1 MRRSLKSKVQSP
13 KSKENPSPSPLPIRW
28 GEGAL
33 TVRGEIQGLE
43 SKGCCSASFGQGVA
57 TEICK
62 HVGSSRRYLLRPA
75 SLYSDDYALMEYGL
89 TQKELD
95 KSFKKVSAEI
105 EREAKAGR
113 LKKFV

>member
-1 MRRSLKSKVQSP
+1 MKTMTVTQARKRLGAVLSRVLK
-13 KSKENPSPSPLPIRW
+13 
-28 GEGAL
+28 GEDIGI
-33 TVRGEIQGLE
+33 VH
-43 SKGCCSASFGQGVA
+43 SA
-57 TEICK
+57 T
-62 HVGSSRRYLLRPA
+62 GSIIVLRPA

-105 EREAKAGR
+105 EREARAGK

>member
-1 MRRSLKSKVQSP
+1 
-13 KSKENPSPSPLPIRW
+13 
-28 GEGAL
+28 
-33 TVRGEIQGLE
+33 
-43 SKGCCSASFGQGVA
+43 
-57 TEICK
+57 
-62 HVGSSRRYLLRPA
+62 LRPA